1 MNKIRHTL
9 RQHRDHPDEKKLL
22 LLLDGEL
29 NSREARAIGIHLQ
42 RCRECRAKTQTL
54 LEGLN
59 ALAEYTR
66 AAFLPGVGAPP
77 KGWNEFPALLDRIAT
92 AGECPSRTK
101 AS

>member
-29 NSREARAIGIHLQ
+29 HSRETRQIEIHLQ
-42 RCRECRAKTQTL
+42 RCRKCRVKMQTMQA
-54 LEGLN
+54 GLY
-59 ALAEYTR
+59 ALAEYR
-66 AAFLPGVGAPP
+66 QAFLPAAGAPP
-77 KGWNEFPALLDRIAT
+77 KGWSEFPAMLNLVSIT
-92 AGECPSRTK
+92 GECPSRPK